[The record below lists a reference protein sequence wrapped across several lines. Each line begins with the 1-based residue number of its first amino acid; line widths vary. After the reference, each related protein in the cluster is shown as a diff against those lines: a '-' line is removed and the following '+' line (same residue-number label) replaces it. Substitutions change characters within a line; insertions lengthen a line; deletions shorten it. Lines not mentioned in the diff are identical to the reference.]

1 MALVTVAL
9 GLIPTYTPFERPPQP
24 VTLWSAIPRGLQSFT
39 LPQTALTA
47 KPVNDDE
54 LITLTATLP
63 PNYGYVFADSAL
75 HITQDRAI
83 DWDAFYT
90 INLQNFYRAPLSQS
104 VAMSITANLPFLD
117 SGFGTVRA
125 GADKSSAFSYPI
137 IGSPGTSG
145 VLLTL
150 QATNGN
156 NTVAVAGTLTA
167 VVSFWQFDLEQVR
180 KYPINSPT
188 PVNAR

>member
-9 GLIPTYTPFERPPQP
+9 GLIPTYTPYERPPQP

-47 KPVNDDE
+47 KPINDDE
-54 LITLTATLP
+54 LITLTATIP

-75 HITQDRAI
+75 HITQDVAS
-83 DWDAFYT
+83 DWDPFYT

-104 VAMSITANLPFLD
+104 VALSLVSNEPFET

-125 GADKSSAFSYPI
+125 GAAKSTAFSYPI
-137 IGSPGTSG
+137 IGSPGTTG
-145 VLLTL
+145 IQINI
-150 QATNGN
+150 QATNGAN
-156 NTVAVAGTLTA
+156 PAGATGTLQA
-167 VVSFWQFDLEQVR
+167 VISFWQFDLEQVR
-180 KYPINSPT
+180 KFPINSPIPT
-188 PVNAR
+188 NSR